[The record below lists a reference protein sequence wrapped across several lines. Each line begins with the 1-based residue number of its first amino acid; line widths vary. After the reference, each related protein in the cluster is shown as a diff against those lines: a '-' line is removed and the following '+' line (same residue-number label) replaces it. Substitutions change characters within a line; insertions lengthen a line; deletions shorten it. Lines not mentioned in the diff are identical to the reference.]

1 MQAWL
6 DHALSSLSNLP
17 LMLQFLTISTA
28 SGLTEE
34 VAALGVLALAR
45 SGHVAWWLAI
55 SAMVTGTTVA
65 NMVVWWMGS
74 AAGEKA
80 LKWRLFSGIGG
91 RRMEKI
97 RSQVQAKGWA
107 AVMAARLIP
116 GTRIGVFLLAGI
128 LGMNGWTFF
137 LTLAIGTGIWVLS
150 LLGLIQV
157 MGGLAHQ
164 HPFLAGLLLVVVV
177 FAGILLGRS
186 RTKALDAPT

>member
-1 MQAWL
+1 MPSWL
-6 DHALSSLSNLP
+6 DHALSSISNLP
-17 LMLQFLTISTA
+17 LVLQFLSISTA

-34 VAALGVLALAR
+34 IAAIAVLALAR

-55 SAMVTGTTVA
+55 SALVTGTTVA

-80 LKWRLFSGIGG
+80 LKWKLFSGLAGD
-91 RRMEKI
+91 RMGKI
-97 RSQVQAKGWA
+97 RTQVQSKGWV

-137 LTLAIGTGIWVLS
+137 LTLAIGTFVWILS
-150 LLGLIQV
+150 LFGLIQL

-164 HPFLAGLLLVVVV
+164 HPFLAGLLLITVVLV
-177 FAGILLGRS
+177 GILVGRS